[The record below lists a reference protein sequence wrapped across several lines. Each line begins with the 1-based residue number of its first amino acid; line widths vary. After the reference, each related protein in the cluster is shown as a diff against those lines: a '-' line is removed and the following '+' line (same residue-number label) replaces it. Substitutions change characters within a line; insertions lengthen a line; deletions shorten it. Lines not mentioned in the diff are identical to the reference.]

1 MNHTFL
7 HIDFNKIDSKIHNFH
22 TDFKLKKNI
31 AGVKIFPMNVC
42 LNFYLGQV

>member
-1 MNHTFL
+1 MNHTFCIL
-7 HIDFNKIDSKIHNFH
+7 TLIKDSKIHNFD
-22 TDFKLKKNI
+22 TNFKSKENI